1 MGFYQFFV
9 QNALVLGKLVRIMF
23 TIFIFIKVNLQQSI
37 TNSDVSLKLPER
49 ALAPIVPLMERTV
62 ETG

>member
-1 MGFYQFFV
+1 
-9 QNALVLGKLVRIMF
+9 
-23 TIFIFIKVNLQQSI
+23 LQQSV

-49 ALAPIVPLMERTV
+49 TLAPIVPLMERTV